1 MTRMRDQWTGLI
13 VQTSTIA
20 ADLQVRDYVDCRYS
34 RSLVFS
40 AHVPT
45 SLYQFPID

>member
-40 AHVPT
+40 AHVPYKPL
-45 SLYQFPID
+45 SIPN